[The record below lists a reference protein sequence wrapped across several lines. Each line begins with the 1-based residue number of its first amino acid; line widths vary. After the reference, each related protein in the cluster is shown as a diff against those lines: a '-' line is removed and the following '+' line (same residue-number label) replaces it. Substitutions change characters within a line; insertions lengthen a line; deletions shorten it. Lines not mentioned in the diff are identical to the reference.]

1 MELDREVALL
11 DGPEKRYTT
20 AAEDDM
26 QTRVHFIEE
35 LSRLNHDVLAM
46 GTRVEESL
54 RKALEALKGQNV
66 ELAREVK
73 ASDELVNAL
82 QIKIEDQAAVLIA
95 TQQPVAR
102 DLRELVT
109 VFKVTD
115 NLERAGDHAVHLAKA
130 AIRLSGEPPFRQ
142 VEGLG
147 RMAEIG
153 CEMIRGAVDAY
164 LNQSAEDARKV
175 ASADDAIDAERKQLV
190 REVLELMRER
200 PEQVERA
207 SRLLTASSFLERL
220 GDHMT
225 NICEAVVF
233 MVEGRHVELND

>member
-1 MELDREVALL
+1 L
-11 DGPEKRYTT
+11 
-20 AAEDDM
+20 EDNM
-26 QTRVHFIEE
+26 QTRIHFLEE
-35 LSRLNHDVLAM
+35 LSRLNYDVLAM
-46 GTRVEESL
+46 GTRVEENL
-54 RKALEALKGQNV
+54 RKATEALKSQNV

-73 ASDELVNAL
+73 ASDEIINAL

-130 AIRLSGEPPFRQ
+130 AIKLSGEPPFRQ
-142 VEGLG
+142 IDRLC
-147 RMAEIG
+147 RMAELECG
-153 CEMIRGAVDAY
+153 MIRGAVNAY
-164 LNQSAEDARKV
+164 LNQDAEEARRV
-175 ASADDAIDAERKQLV
+175 AAIDDDVDAEHKQMV
-190 REVLELMRER
+190 HDVIELMRER
-200 PEQVERA
+200 PDQVERV
-207 SRLLTASSFLERL
+207 SRLLTTSGFLERL

-233 MVEGRHVELND
+233 MTEGRHVELND

>member
-1 MELDREVALL
+1 
-11 DGPEKRYTT
+11 
-20 AAEDDM
+20 M
-26 QTRVHFIEE
+26 QTRVHFLEE
-35 LSRLNHDVLAM
+35 LGRLNHDVLAM

-54 RKALEALKGQNV
+54 RKAMEALKSQNV

-73 ASDELVNAL
+73 ASDEVINAL

-109 VFKVTD
+109 VFKITD

-130 AIRLSGEPPFRQ
+130 AIKLSGEPPFRQ
-142 VEGLG
+142 IDRLC
-147 RMAEIG
+147 RMAEIDCG
-153 CEMIRGAVDAY
+153 MVRGAVNAY
-164 LNQSAEDARKV
+164 LNQDADEARRIAAED
-175 ASADDAIDAERKQLV
+175 DAVDAEHKMIFN
-190 REVLELMRER
+190 EVIELMREK
-200 PEQVERA
+200 PDQVERA
-207 SRLLTASSFLERL
+207 SRLLTTSGFLERL

-233 MVEGRHVELND
+233 LVEGLHVELND

>member
-1 MELDREVALL
+1 
-11 DGPEKRYTT
+11 
-20 AAEDDM
+20 M
-26 QTRVHFIEE
+26 QTRIHLIDE

-66 ELAREVK
+66 DLAQEVK
-73 ASDELVNAL
+73 ASDEIVNAL
-82 QIKIEDQAAVLIA
+82 QLKIEDQAAVLIA

-109 VFKVTD
+109 VLKVTD

-142 VEGLG
+142 IDRLC
-147 RMAEIG
+147 RMAEVG

-164 LNQSAEDARKV
+164 LNQNAEAARKV
-175 ASADDAIDAERKQLV
+175 ASADDLIDAEHKQLV
-190 REVLELMRER
+190 REVLELMREK
-200 PEQVERA
+200 PDQVERA
-207 SRLLTASSFLERL
+207 SRLLTTSGFLERL

-233 MVEGRHVELND
+233 LVEGRHVELND

>member
-1 MELDREVALL
+1 
-11 DGPEKRYTT
+11 
-20 AAEDDM
+20 M
-26 QTRVHFIEE
+26 QTRIHFLEE
-35 LSRLNHDVLAM
+35 LSRLNYDVLAM
-46 GTRVEESL
+46 GTRVEENL
-54 RKALEALKGQNV
+54 RKATEALKSQNV

-73 ASDELVNAL
+73 ASDEIINAL

-130 AIRLSGEPPFRQ
+130 AIKLAGEPPFRQ
-142 VEGLG
+142 IDRLC
-147 RMAEIG
+147 RMAELECG
-153 CEMIRGAVDAY
+153 MVRGAVNAY
-164 LNQSAEDARKV
+164 LNQDAEEARRV
-175 ASADDAIDAERKQLV
+175 AAIDDDVDAEHKQMV
-190 REVLELMRER
+190 HDVIELMRER
-200 PEQVERA
+200 PDQVERV
-207 SRLLTASSFLERL
+207 SRLLTTSGFLERL

-233 MVEGRHVELND
+233 MTEGRHVELND

>member
-1 MELDREVALL
+1 MERLFD
-11 DGPEKRYTT
+11 
-20 AAEDDM
+20 
-26 QTRVHFIEE
+26 EE
-35 LSRLNHDVLAM
+35 LTRLKEKLLRMAALVEDSIELAI
-46 GTRVEESL
+46 
-54 RKALEALKGQNV
+54 EALKTQNI

-73 ASDELVNAL
+73 ASDELINAL
-82 QIKIEDQAAVLIA
+82 QLKIEDQAAVLIA

-130 AIRLSGEPPFRQ
+130 AIKLSGEPPFRQ
-142 VEGLG
+142 IERLC
-147 RMAEIG
+147 RMAEIECG
-153 CEMIRGAVDAY
+153 MIKDAVDAY
-164 LNQSAEDARKV
+164 LNQDADAARRAAAEDDKV
-175 ASADDAIDAERKQLV
+175 DAEHKQTV
-190 REVLELMRER
+190 REVLELIRER
-200 PEQVERA
+200 PDQVERA
-207 SRLLTASSFLERL
+207 SRLLASSGFLERL

>member
-1 MELDREVALL
+1 
-11 DGPEKRYTT
+11 
-20 AAEDDM
+20 M
-26 QTRVHFIEE
+26 QTRIHFLEE
-35 LSRLNHDVLAM
+35 LSRLNYDVLAM
-46 GTRVEESL
+46 GTRVEENL
-54 RKALEALKGQNV
+54 RKATEALKSQNV

-73 ASDELVNAL
+73 ASDEIINAL

-130 AIRLSGEPPFRQ
+130 AIKLAGEPPFRQ
-142 VEGLG
+142 IDRLC
-147 RMAEIG
+147 RMAELECG
-153 CEMIRGAVDAY
+153 MIRGAVNAY
-164 LNQSAEDARKV
+164 LNQDAEEARRV
-175 ASADDAIDAERKQLV
+175 AAIDDDVDAEHKQMV
-190 REVLELMRER
+190 HDVIELMRER
-200 PEQVERA
+200 PDQVERV
-207 SRLLTASSFLERL
+207 SRLLTTSGFLERL

-233 MVEGRHVELND
+233 MTEGRHVELND

>member
-1 MELDREVALL
+1 
-11 DGPEKRYTT
+11 
-20 AAEDDM
+20 M
-26 QTRVHFIEE
+26 QTRIHFIDE

-66 ELAREVK
+66 DLAQEVK
-73 ASDELVNAL
+73 ASDEIVNAL
-82 QIKIEDQAAVLIA
+82 QLKIEDQAAVLIA

-109 VFKVTD
+109 VLKVTD

-142 VEGLG
+142 IDRLC
-147 RMAEIG
+147 RMAEVG

-164 LNQSAEDARKV
+164 LNQNAEAARKV
-175 ASADDAIDAERKQLV
+175 ASADDLIDAEHKQLV
-190 REVLELMRER
+190 REVLELMREK
-200 PEQVERA
+200 PDQVERA
-207 SRLLTASSFLERL
+207 SRLLTTSGFLERL

-233 MVEGRHVELND
+233 LVEGSHVELND

>member
-1 MELDREVALL
+1 
-11 DGPEKRYTT
+11 
-20 AAEDDM
+20 M
-26 QTRVHFIEE
+26 QTRVHFLEE

-54 RKALEALKGQNV
+54 RKAAEALKGQNV

-73 ASDELVNAL
+73 ASDEIINAL
-82 QIKIEDQAAVLIA
+82 QLKIEDQAAVLIA

-130 AIRLSGEPPFRQ
+130 AIKLAGEPPYRQ
-142 VEGLG
+142 IDRLC
-147 RMAEIG
+147 RMAEIECG
-153 CEMIRGAVDAY
+153 MVRGAVNAY
-164 LNQSAEDARKV
+164 LNQDPEEARRVAAED
-175 ASADDAIDAERKQLV
+175 DAVDAEHKLVV
-190 REVLELMRER
+190 REVLELMKER
-200 PEQVERA
+200 PDQVERA
-207 SRLLTASSFLERL
+207 SRLLTTSGFLERL

-233 MVEGRHVELND
+233 LAEGRHVELND

>member
-1 MELDREVALL
+1 
-11 DGPEKRYTT
+11 
-20 AAEDDM
+20 M

-54 RKALEALKGQNV
+54 RKALEALKTQNV
-66 ELAREVK
+66 ELAKEVK
-73 ASDELVNAL
+73 AADELVNAL
-82 QIKIEDQAAVLIA
+82 QLKIEDQAAMLIA

-130 AIRLSGEPPFRQ
+130 AIKLAGEPPFRQ
-142 VEGLG
+142 VERLV
-147 RMAEIG
+147 RMADIECG
-153 CEMIRGAVDAY
+153 MVRGAVDAY
-164 LNQSAEDARKV
+164 LNQDAEAARRVAAED
-175 ASADDAIDAERKQLV
+175 DAVDAEHKQLV
-190 REVLELMRER
+190 TEVLELMRER
-200 PEQVERA
+200 PEQIERA
-207 SRLLTASSFLERL
+207 SRLLTTSGFLERL

-233 MVEGRHVELND
+233 MTEGRHVELND

>member
-1 MELDREVALL
+1 
-11 DGPEKRYTT
+11 
-20 AAEDDM
+20 M
-26 QTRVHFIEE
+26 QTRIHFIDE

-66 ELAREVK
+66 DLAQEVK
-73 ASDELVNAL
+73 ASDEIVNAL
-82 QIKIEDQAAVLIA
+82 QLKIEDQAAVLIA

-109 VFKVTD
+109 VLKVTD

-142 VEGLG
+142 IDRLC
-147 RMAEIG
+147 RMAEVG

-164 LNQSAEDARKV
+164 LNQNAEAARKV
-175 ASADDAIDAERKQLV
+175 ASADDLIDAEHKQLV
-190 REVLELMRER
+190 REVLELMREK
-200 PEQVERA
+200 PDQVERA
-207 SRLLTASSFLERL
+207 SRLLTTSGFLERL

-233 MVEGRHVELND
+233 LVEGRHVELND

>member
-1 MELDREVALL
+1 
-11 DGPEKRYTT
+11 
-20 AAEDDM
+20 M
-26 QTRVHFIEE
+26 QTRIHFLDE

-54 RKALEALKGQNV
+54 RKATEALKSQNV

-73 ASDELVNAL
+73 ASDEVINAL
-82 QIKIEDQAAVLIA
+82 QLKIEDQAAVLIA

-130 AIRLSGEPPFRQ
+130 AIKLSGEPPFRQ
-142 VEGLG
+142 IDRLC
-147 RMAEIG
+147 RMAEIECG
-153 CEMIRGAVDAY
+153 MIRGAVNAY
-164 LNQSAEDARKV
+164 LNQDADEARRV
-175 ASADDAIDAERKQLV
+175 AAADDEVDAEHKQIFN
-190 REVLELMRER
+190 EVLEIMRDR
-200 PEQVERA
+200 PDQVERA
-207 SRLLTASSFLERL
+207 SRLLTTSGFLERL

-233 MVEGRHVELND
+233 MTEGRHVELND

>member
-1 MELDREVALL
+1 VELDREIGIPE
-11 DGPEKRYTT
+11 DG
-20 AAEDDM
+20 M

-35 LSRLNHDVLAM
+35 LGRLNHDLLAM
-46 GTRVEESL
+46 GTRVEENL
-54 RKALEALKGQNV
+54 RKALEALKSQNV

-73 ASDELVNAL
+73 ASDELINAL
-82 QIKIEDQAAVLIA
+82 QLKIEDQAAVLIA

-130 AIRLSGEPPFRQ
+130 AIKLAGEPSYRQ
-142 VEGLG
+142 TDRLVK
-147 RMAEIG
+147 MAEIECG
-153 CEMIRGAVDAY
+153 MIRGTVDAY
-164 LNQSAEDARKV
+164 LNQDAKAARRVAAED
-175 ASADDAIDAERKQLV
+175 DAVDAEHKLV
-190 REVLELMRER
+190 VKEVLELMREK
-200 PEQVERA
+200 PDHVERA
-207 SRLLTASSFLERL
+207 SRILAASGFLERL

>member
-1 MELDREVALL
+1 L
-11 DGPEKRYTT
+11 T
-20 AAEDDM
+20 AEDYM
-26 QTRVHFIEE
+26 QTRIHFIEE
-35 LSRLNHDVLAM
+35 LSRLNHDILAM

-54 RKALEALKGQNV
+54 RKAVEALKTQNV

-73 ASDELVNAL
+73 ASDELINAL
-82 QIKIEDQAAVLIA
+82 QLKIEDQAAVLIA

-115 NLERAGDHAVHLAKA
+115 NLERAGDHAVHIAKA
-130 AIRLSGEPPFRQ
+130 AIKLSGEPPFRQ
-142 VEGLG
+142 VERLC
-147 RMAEIG
+147 RMADIECG
-153 CEMIRGAVDAY
+153 MIREAVDAY
-164 LNQSAEDARKV
+164 LNHDSDAARRV
-175 ASADDAIDAERKQLV
+175 AAMDDQVDAEHKQTV
-190 REVLELMRER
+190 REVLELIRER
-200 PEQVERA
+200 PDQVERA
-207 SRLLTASSFLERL
+207 SRLLASSGFLERL